1 MSSGAFTQTGE
12 DLIHVGHVITLAT
25 ATFEGPAG
33 ELLERDVV
41 RHPGAV
47 AVVALD
53 GEQVVMVRQFR
64 PVLGCEMLEIPA
76 GKLDMPGEDRLSAA
90 RRELVEEVG
99 YDAPKLVELGS
110 FHNSVG
116 FCDELTTIY
125 LATELVPAVQRA
137 VSVEEEYLTIERVH
151 LDDVEDLVLNGEI
164 TDAKTM
170 LGLFWMLR
178 RLER

>member
-1 MSSGAFTQTGE
+1 MSDSGFTQTGE
-12 DLIHVGHVITLAT
+12 ELIHVGHVITLAT

-33 ELLERDVV
+33 EVLKRDVV

-53 GEQVVMVRQFR
+53 GEQVVLVRQFR
-64 PVLGCEMLEIPA
+64 PVLGCEMLELPA
-76 GKLDMPGEDRLSAA
+76 GKLDAPDEDRLSAA

-99 YDAPKLVELGS
+99 YDAPELVELGA

-116 FCDELTTIY
+116 FCDELTTIF
-125 LATELVPAVQRA
+125 LATELVPAIQRA

-151 LDDVEDLVLNGEI
+151 IDDVEGLVADGVI

-170 LGLFWMLR
+170 LGLLWMLR
-178 RLER
+178 RLGR